1 MGELSSSAEKV
12 QMALQALG
20 FSGEVLELPDTTRS
34 AAEAAVAIGCDV
46 AQIAKSLVFRK
57 TQSDRPLLVIASGV
71 NRVNEKAISQRV
83 GEKIAKAD
91 AEFVR
96 QQTGFAI
103 GGIPP
108 VGHTNPI
115 ETLIDEDLLQ
125 YSEIWAAAGNPNAV
139 FRLTP
144 ENLRQLTQGQVISVK

>member
-20 FSGEVLELPDTTRS
+20 FSGEVLELPNTTRS